1 MKKNLGAFLVLL
13 LLSAPVW
20 GQQRPQF
27 SQFMIN
33 SYLLNPAIT
42 GIEDYTEV
50 KMGTRQQ
57 WVGLEGAP
65 KTYHVSAH
73 TPLNKQVA
81 SVRNVG
87 KGMSRTRSV
96 NKNRFMRT
104 YPHHGVGIQAISDRT
119 GPLRRTNVNLTYA
132 YHLPVTRSI
141 TVSMG
146 ASAGILRNS
155 INASEATFTS
165 PGDPAIASSYVNRN
179 YFDLGLGTWI
189 YSNTFFVGLS
199 GAQLLRSNR
208 DLNLE
213 ESETTSNN
221 VLQKHFIG
229 TAGYKFN
236 IGQEVTLI
244 PSVLVKLTQP
254 SPTTIDFNLR
264 ALYAERV
271 WAGVSYRS
279 EDAFAVMTGVN
290 ISHIMDVSYSYDYNT
305 SPLSIG
311 NTGSHEVVLGLKL
324 FNRGKVI
331 CPRWMH

>member
-1 MKKNLGAFLVLL
+1 MKKNIGAFLVLL
-13 LLSAPVW
+13 LLTAPAW
-20 GQQRPQF
+20 GQQRPQY
-27 SQFMIN
+27 SQYMIN

-50 KMGTRQQ
+50 KIGTRQQ

-81 SVRNVG
+81 SIRNAG
-87 KGMSRTRSV
+87 KGITSTRTV
-96 NKNRFMRT
+96 NKNRFSRA

-132 YHLPVTRSI
+132 YHLPITRTI

-155 INASEATFTS
+155 INPGEATFTS
-165 PGDPAIASSYVNRN
+165 PDPAISSDYVNRN

-189 YSNTFFVGLS
+189 YSNSFFVGLS
-199 GAQLLRSNR
+199 GAQLIKSNR
-208 DLNLE
+208 DLNPSE
-213 ESETTSNN
+213 ENEGPNN
-221 VLQKHFIG
+221 VLQKHYIA
-229 TAGYKFN
+229 TAGYKFDV
-236 IGQEVTLI
+236 GQEVTLI
-244 PSVLVKLTQP
+244 PSVLAKFTSP
-254 SPTTIDFNLR
+254 SPTTLDFNLR
-264 ALYAERV
+264 AIYADRV
-271 WAGVSYRS
+271 WAGVSYRN
-279 EDAFAVMTGVN
+279 EDAFALMTGVN

-305 SPLSIG
+305 SPLNISNSG
-311 NTGSHEVVLGLKL
+311 THEVVLGLKL